1 MPVFDQQQEMKYMRP
16 HEANVNRML
25 RYFLV
30 INKAEECELSYNME
44 MLRNAVVNNKDAFT
58 LYSVHEMA
66 QQILYRYKFMHF
78 AANVGCRSWQQ
89 T

>member
-16 HEANVNRML
+16 HEANVNRLL

>member
-1 MPVFDQQQEMKYMRP
+1 MPEYDQQQGMKYMRP
-16 HEANVNRML
+16 HEANVNRLL

>member
-1 MPVFDQQQEMKYMRP
+1 MPVYDQQQEMKYMRP
-16 HEANVNRML
+16 HEANVNRLL

>member
-1 MPVFDQQQEMKYMRP
+1 MPEYDQQQGMKYMRP
-16 HEANVNRML
+16 HEANVNRLL

-66 QQILYRYKFMHF
+66 QQILYRYKFMHL